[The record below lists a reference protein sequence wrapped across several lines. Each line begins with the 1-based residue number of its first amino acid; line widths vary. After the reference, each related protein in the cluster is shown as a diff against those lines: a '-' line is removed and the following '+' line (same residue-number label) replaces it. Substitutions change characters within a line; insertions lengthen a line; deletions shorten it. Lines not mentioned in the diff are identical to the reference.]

1 MIVLTRSDTF
11 CSRLFN
17 KFICFFLTICSSFLL
32 LLIIVTTPLLGVVP
46 AWCFSS
52 DLAERWIIIQ
62 TRFTCSWW
70 PGASKCWAALSIS
83 FLLHSSVATL
93 VHFFFNLFSFVHF
106 LLSFIMNKSV
116 IFTPTPC
123 VISLLLVWTVSRFMT
138 WNTQCSFCKQSSCS
152 SFSPLFVSTQDA
164 FSIECGPTLPKNTL
178 CVFVCEYSA
187 SRTWAVTSET
197 PPVWTHWKLETNS
210 KYMLLF

>member
-17 KFICFFLTICSSFLL
+17 KFICFSLTICSSFLL

-83 FLLHSSVATL
+83 FLLYSSVATL
-93 VHFFFNLFSFVHF
+93 VNFFFNLFSFCTFSAQFHYEQ
-106 LLSFIMNKSV
+106 
-116 IFTPTPC
+116 
-123 VISLLLVWTVSRFMT
+123 ISYFYSNPMCDLP
-138 WNTQCSFCKQSSCS
+138 
-152 SFSPLFVSTQDA
+152 SFSL
-164 FSIECGPTLPKNTL
+164 N
-178 CVFVCEYSA
+178 CE
-187 SRTWAVTSET
+187 
-197 PPVWTHWKLETNS
+197 PVHDLEHTV
-210 KYMLLF
+210 